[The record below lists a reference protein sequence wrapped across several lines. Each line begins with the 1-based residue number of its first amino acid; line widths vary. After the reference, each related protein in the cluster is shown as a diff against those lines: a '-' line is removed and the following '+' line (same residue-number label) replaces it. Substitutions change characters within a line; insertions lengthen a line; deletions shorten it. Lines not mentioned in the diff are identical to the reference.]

1 MSDESIQAGAEI
13 LRADF
18 LNASTNHQRWKV
30 LNRAIDWAVAASESA
45 DWYRQQAQKENGGT
59 PDTVLHG
66 NAMAC
71 AIAAQERGEDM
82 VR

>member
-1 MSDESIQAGAEI
+1 MSDESIQATAEN

-45 DWYRQQAQKENGGT
+45 DWLRQERVNSQQAERDARVQ
-59 PDTVLHG
+59 
-66 NAMAC
+66 
-71 AIAAQERGEDM
+71 AAHESYE
-82 VR
+82 